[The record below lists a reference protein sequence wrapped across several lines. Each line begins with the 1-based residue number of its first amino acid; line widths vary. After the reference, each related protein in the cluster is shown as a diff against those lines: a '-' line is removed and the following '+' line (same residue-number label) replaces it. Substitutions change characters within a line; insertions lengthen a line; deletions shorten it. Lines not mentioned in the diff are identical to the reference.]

1 MDIRIKAL
9 SNKEVSLKEGE
20 TTYGRNDLPNND
32 KRCSK
37 KQLVLTRKSNSL
49 YATRKGK
56 NPSRLLRGDEDI
68 ILGKIVLRFFS
79 LFSLYFLESSLSYC
93 LEVILIYLF

>member
-1 MDIRIKAL
+1 MSWLAVEARNLVTRTSHFFDFFTTMEIRLKAL
-9 SNKEVSLKEGE
+9 DNKEVKVKEGE
-20 TTYGRNDLPNND
+20 TVFGREDIPNND

-68 ILGKIVLRFFS
+68 ILGL
-79 LFSLYFLESSLSYC
+79 LN
-93 LEVILIYLF
+93 

>member
-9 SNKEVSLKEGE
+9 ANKEVPLKEGE
-20 TTYGRNDLPNND
+20 TIYGRNDLPNND

-37 KQLVLTRKSNSL
+37 KQLVLTRKSNTL

-68 ILGKIVLRFFS
+68 ILGIL
-79 LFSLYFLESSLSYC
+79 LFYFHFNF
-93 LEVILIYLF
+93 II